1 MKNDAWLNKKF
12 IERAKELNRIGLFN
26 LYPTESWALLPTINE
41 CNSILDIGCADGNKL
56 PICRKINKKINYTGF
71 DLNPELIKIAKKKY
85 KKDLK
90 SNFYVNDIN
99 EIHNNLKF
107 KKFDLIMSWAVFYSI
122 NNYKDLIK
130 KLFITHTKKF
140 LIFDLRF
147 SQIRNDII
155 DLKKSYTFYENE
167 NNKSPYIISS
177 YRKFIKFL
185 RVDLKGHIKNAYIS
199 GYCFNPS
206 KNVWIRK
213 DIKKPF
219 ICSIV
224 LERGKNIRKFNF
236 TEKIPNV

>member
-1 MKNDAWLNKKF
+1 
-12 IERAKELNRIGLFN
+12 
-26 LYPTESWALLPTINE
+26 
-41 CNSILDIGCADGNKL
+41 
-56 PICRKINKKINYTGF
+56 
-71 DLNPELIKIAKKKY
+71 
-85 KKDLK
+85 
-90 SNFYVNDIN
+90 
-99 EIHNNLKF
+99 
-107 KKFDLIMSWAVFYSI
+107 MSWAVFYSI

-130 KLFITHTKKF
+130 KLFFINHTKKF

-155 DLKKSYTFYENE
+155 DLKKSYTFYEMK

-224 LERGKNIRKFNF
+224 LERGKI
-236 TEKIPNV
+236 